1 MFKEIPD
8 LLTGDEVE
16 ALRRIAA
23 AAQWV
28 DGRQSNPHSSVK
40 NNLQLYEKGAADIL
54 ARALYRSEEFTGFT
68 FPVVLAPPMLSRY
81 VPGMHYGG
89 HADAAYL
96 PLGEKPLRCDLSCT
110 IFLSDPESYEGG
122 ALRIQLGSRDLRFK
136 GIAGSAIIYPST
148 TFHEVEALSRGE
160 RLAGITFIQSRIAD
174 AFKRELLYE
183 LNEVAALEGLN
194 MDPVNYAR
202 LQLVQRNLL
211 QRWGDMP

>member
-8 LLTGDEVE
+8 LLTADEVQ
-16 ALRRIAA
+16 ALRRLAA
-23 AAQWV
+23 SAQWI

-40 NNLQLYEKGAADIL
+40 NNLQLYEKNAADIL
-54 ARALYRSEEFTGFT
+54 ARALYRCEDFTNFA

-81 VPGMHYGG
+81 GPGMHYGG

-122 ALRIQLGSRDLRFK
+122 ALKIVLGSSEIRFR
-136 GIAGSAIIYPST
+136 GAAGSAIVYPST
-148 TFHEVEALSRGE
+148 TFHEVEALTGGE

-194 MDPVNYAR
+194 MAPDNYAR

>member
-1 MFKEIPD
+1 MFQEIPD
-8 LLTGDEVE
+8 LLTAEEVT
-16 ALRRIAA
+16 ALRRLAA

-40 NNLQLYEKGAADIL
+40 NNLQLYEKNAADIL
-54 ARALYRSEEFTGFT
+54 ARALYRSEPFTNFA
-68 FPVVLAPPMLSRY
+68 FPIVLAPPMLSRY
-81 VPGMHYGG
+81 TPGMHYGG

-110 IFLSDPESYEGG
+110 IFLSDTDSYEGG
-122 ALRIQLGSRDLRFK
+122 ALKIRLGTREISFR
-136 GIAGSAIIYPST
+136 GEPGSAIVYPST
-148 TFHEVEALSRGE
+148 TFHEVEAVSRGE
-160 RLAGITFIQSRIAD
+160 RLAGITFVQSRIAD
-174 AFKRELLYE
+174 AFLREQLYE

-194 MDPVNYAR
+194 MDPANFAR

>member
-1 MFKEIPD
+1 MFKQIPD
-8 LLTGDEVE
+8 LLTAEEIE

-23 AAQWV
+23 SAKWI
-28 DGRQSNPHSSVK
+28 DGRQSNPHSAVK
-40 NNLQLYEKGAADIL
+40 NNLQLYEKAAADIL
-54 ARALYRSEEFTGFT
+54 ARALYRCEDFTNFA

-81 VPGMHYGG
+81 GPGMHYGG

-110 IFLSDPESYEGG
+110 IFLSEPASYEGG
-122 ALRIQLGSRDLRFK
+122 ALRIRLGSGDLSFK
-136 GIAGSAIIYPST
+136 LPPGSAIVYPST
-148 TFHEVEALSRGE
+148 TFHEVEPLSSGE

-174 AFKRELLYE
+174 AFLRELLYE

-194 MDPVNYAR
+194 MDPANYAR

>member
-8 LLTGDEVE
+8 LLTADEVQ

-23 AAQWV
+23 AASWI

-40 NNLQLYEKGAADIL
+40 NNLQLYEKNAADIL
-54 ARALYRSEEFTGFT
+54 ARGLYRCEDFTNFA

-81 VPGMHYGG
+81 APGMHYGG

-122 ALRIQLGSRDLRFK
+122 ALRIQLGSRDLRFR
-136 GIAGSAIIYPST
+136 GAAGSAIVYPST
-148 TFHEVEALSRGE
+148 TFHEVEALTGGE

-194 MDPVNYAR
+194 MAPDNYAR

-211 QRWGDMP
+211 QRWGDLP

>member
-1 MFKEIPD
+1 MFKEIPE
-8 LLTGDEVE
+8 LLTADEVQ
-16 ALRRIAA
+16 ALRRLAA
-23 AAQWV
+23 AASWV

-40 NNLQLYEKGAADIL
+40 NNLQLYEKNAADIL
-54 ARALYRSEEFTGFT
+54 ARALYASEEFVNFA

-81 VPGMHYGG
+81 GPGMHYGG

-110 IFLSDPESYEGG
+110 VFLSDPDSYEGG
-122 ALRIQLGSRDLRFK
+122 ALRIQLGSRDLRFR
-136 GIAGSAIIYPST
+136 GAAGSAIVYPST
-148 TFHEVEALSRGE
+148 TFHEVEALTRGE
-160 RLAGITFIQSRIAD
+160 RLAGITFVQSRIAD

-194 MDPVNYAR
+194 MAPDNYAR

>member
-1 MFKEIPD
+1 MFKEISD
-8 LLTGDEVE
+8 LLTGEEVE

-23 AAQWV
+23 AAQWI

-40 NNLQLYEKGAADIL
+40 NNQQLYEKNSADIL
-54 ARALYRSEEFTGFT
+54 AGALYRCEDFTNFA
-68 FPVVLAPPMLSRY
+68 FPIVLAPPMLSRY
-81 VPGMHYGG
+81 GPGMHYGG

-96 PLGEKPLRCDLSCT
+96 PIGDKPLRCDLSCT
-110 IFLSDPESYEGG
+110 IFLSDPGAYEGG
-122 ALRIQLGSRDLRFK
+122 ALKIRLGSRDLLFK
-136 GIAGSAIIYPST
+136 LPAGSAIVYPST
-148 TFHEVEALSRGE
+148 TFHEVEPLASGE

-174 AFKRELLYE
+174 ASHRELLYE

-194 MDPVNYAR
+194 MAPENFAR

>member
-8 LLTGDEVE
+8 LLTADEVQ

-23 AAQWV
+23 AAQWI

-40 NNLQLYEKGAADIL
+40 NNQQLYEKNAADIM
-54 ARALYRSEEFTGFT
+54 ARALYRNEEFTNFT

-81 VPGMHYGG
+81 QPGMHYGG

-110 IFLSDPESYEGG
+110 IFLSEPDSYEGG
-122 ALRIQLGSRDLRFK
+122 ALRIHLGSRDLRFR
-136 GIAGSAIIYPST
+136 GEPGSAIVYPSI
-148 TFHEVEALSRGE
+148 TFHEVEALASGE

-174 AFKRELLYE
+174 AFRRELLYE

-194 MDPVNYAR
+194 MNPQNYAR

>member
-8 LLTGDEVE
+8 LLTADEVQ
-16 ALRRIAA
+16 ALRRLAA
-23 AAQWV
+23 AASWV

-40 NNLQLYEKGAADIL
+40 NNLQLYEKNAADLL
-54 ARALYRSEEFTGFT
+54 ARALYRCEDFTNFA

-81 VPGMHYGG
+81 EPGMQYGG

-122 ALRIQLGSRDLRFK
+122 ALRIALGSRDVRFR
-136 GIAGSAIIYPST
+136 GAAGSAIVYPST
-148 TFHEVEALSRGE
+148 TFHEVEALTRGE

-174 AFKRELLYE
+174 AFKRELLFE

-194 MDPVNYAR
+194 MAPDNYAR

>member
-8 LLTGDEVE
+8 LLTAEEVQ

-23 AAQWV
+23 GAQWV

-40 NNLQLYEKGAADIL
+40 NNLQLYDKPAADIM
-54 ARALYRSEEFTGFT
+54 ARALYRCEDFTNFA

-110 IFLSDPESYEGG
+110 IFLSDPDSYAGG
-122 ALRIQLGSRDLRFK
+122 ALRIQLGSGELRFR
-136 GIAGSAIIYPST
+136 GSPGSAIVYPST
-148 TFHEVEALSRGE
+148 TFHEVETLSEGE
-160 RLAGITFIQSRIAD
+160 RLAGITFIQSRVAD
-174 AFKRELLYE
+174 AFLRELLYE

-194 MDPVNYAR
+194 MDPQNYAR

>member
-1 MFKEIPD
+1 MFREIPD
-8 LLTGDEVE
+8 LLTGDEIL

-40 NNLQLYEKGAADIL
+40 NNLQLYEKSSADIL
-54 ARALYRSEEFTGFT
+54 ARALYRCEDFINFA

-81 VPGMHYGG
+81 SPGMHYGG

-96 PLGEKPLRCDLSCT
+96 PLGEKELRCDLSCT

-122 ALRIQLGSRDLRFK
+122 ALRIALGSRDVRFR
-136 GIAGSAIIYPST
+136 GAAGSAIIYPST
-148 TFHEVEALSRGE
+148 TFHEVEPLTRGE

-194 MDPVNYAR
+194 MAPDNYAR

>member
-8 LLTGDEVE
+8 LLTADEVQ
-16 ALRRIAA
+16 ALRRIAS
-23 AAQWV
+23 AAQWI

-40 NNLQLYEKGAADIL
+40 NNLQLYEKSAADIL
-54 ARALYRSEEFTGFT
+54 AQALYRCEEFTNFT
-68 FPVVLAPPMLSRY
+68 FPIVLAPPMLSRY
-81 VPGMHYGG
+81 APGMHYGG

-110 IFLSDPESYEGG
+110 LFLSDPDSYEGG
-122 ALRIQLGSRDLRFK
+122 ALRIRLGTRDLRFR
-136 GIAGSAIIYPST
+136 GAPGSAIVYPST
-148 TFHEVEALSRGE
+148 TFHEVEALTRGE

-174 AFKRELLYE
+174 AFLRETLYE

-194 MDPVNYAR
+194 MDPENFAR

>member
-8 LLTGDEVE
+8 LLTADEVE
-16 ALRRIAA
+16 ALRRVAA
-23 AAQWV
+23 TANWI

-40 NNLQLYEKGAADIL
+40 NNLQLYEKSAADIL
-54 ARALYRSEEFTGFT
+54 ARALYRSEDFTNFT

-110 IFLSDPESYEGG
+110 VFLSDPEGYEGG

-136 GIAGSAIIYPST
+136 GLPGSAIVYPST
-148 TFHEVEALSRGE
+148 TFHEVEPLTGGE

-183 LNEVAALEGLN
+183 LNEVAALEGLKMN
-194 MDPVNYAR
+194 PENYAR

>member
-1 MFKEIPD
+1 MFQHIPD
-8 LLTGDEVE
+8 LLTAEEVQ

-23 AAQWV
+23 GAQWI
-28 DGRQSNPHSSVK
+28 DGRQSNPHSPVK
-40 NNLQLYEKGAADIL
+40 NNLQLYEKSAADIM
-54 ARALYRSEEFTGFT
+54 ARALYRSEAFTNFT

-81 VPGMHYGG
+81 EPGMHYGG

-110 IFLSDPESYEGG
+110 LFLSEPDSYEGG
-122 ALRIQLGSRDLRFK
+122 SLKIRLGTSELRFR
-136 GIAGSAIIYPST
+136 GAPGSAIVYPST
-148 TFHEVEALSRGE
+148 TFHEVEALTRGE

-174 AFKRELLYE
+174 AFLRELLYE

-194 MDPVNYAR
+194 MDPQNFAR

>member
-8 LLTGDEVE
+8 LLTAEE
-16 ALRRIAA
+16 IQALRRIAA
-23 AAQWV
+23 AASWV

-40 NNLQLYEKGAADIL
+40 NNLQLYEKNAADIL
-54 ARALYRSEEFTGFT
+54 ARALYRCEDFTNFA

-81 VPGMHYGG
+81 GPGMHYGG

-110 IFLSDPESYEGG
+110 IFLSDQESYEGG
-122 ALRIQLGSRDLRFK
+122 ALKIALGSRHIRFR
-136 GIAGSAIIYPST
+136 GAPGSAIVYPST

-160 RLAGITFIQSRIAD
+160 RLAGITFIQSRVAD

-194 MDPVNYAR
+194 MAPDNYAR

>member
-1 MFKEIPD
+1 MFQDIPD
-8 LLTGDEVE
+8 LLTGKEVQ

-23 AAQWV
+23 GAQWI

-40 NNLQLYEKGAADIL
+40 NNLQLYEKSAADIL
-54 ARALYRSEEFTGFT
+54 ARALYRSEAFTSFT

-110 IFLSDPESYEGG
+110 IFLSEPDSYEGG
-122 ALRIQLGSRDLRFK
+122 ALNIRLGTSDLRFR
-136 GIAGSAIIYPST
+136 GAPGSAIVYPST
-148 TFHEVEALSRGE
+148 TFHEVEAVTRGE
-160 RLAGITFIQSRIAD
+160 RLAGITFVQSRIAD
-174 AFKRELLYE
+174 AFLRELLYE

-194 MDPVNYAR
+194 MDPQNYAR

>member
-8 LLTGDEVE
+8 LLTADEIQ
-16 ALRRIAA
+16 ALRGIAA

-40 NNLQLYEKGAADIL
+40 NNLQLYEKAAADIL
-54 ARALYRSEEFTGFT
+54 ARTLYQSEEFTNFS

-110 IFLSDPESYEGG
+110 IFLSEPDSYEGG
-122 ALRIQLGSRDLRFK
+122 ALKIRLGSSELRFR
-136 GIAGSAIIYPST
+136 GAAGSAIVYPST
-148 TFHEVEALSRGE
+148 TFHEVEPVARGE

-174 AFKRELLYE
+174 GFLRELLYE

-194 MDPVNYAR
+194 MDPVNFAR

>member
-1 MFKEIPD
+1 MFQEIAE
-8 LLTGDEVE
+8 LLTAEEVQ

-23 AAQWV
+23 ASKWV

-40 NNLQLYEKGAADIL
+40 NNLQLYDKGAADIL
-54 ARALYRSEEFTGFT
+54 ARALYRSEEFTNFS

-81 VPGMHYGG
+81 APGMHYGG

-110 IFLSDPESYEGG
+110 IFLSDPDGYEGG
-122 ALRIQLGSRDLRFK
+122 ALKIRVGTRDIRFR
-136 GIAGSAIIYPST
+136 GAAGSAVVYPST
-148 TFHEVEALSRGE
+148 TFHEVEPLGRGE

-174 AFKRELLYE
+174 AFLRETLYE

>member
-8 LLTGDEVE
+8 LLTADEIQ

-40 NNLQLYEKGAADIL
+40 NNLQLYEKNAADLL
-54 ARALYRSEEFTGFT
+54 ARALYRCEDFTNFA

-81 VPGMHYGG
+81 GPGMHYGG

-96 PLGEKPLRCDLSCT
+96 PLGEQPLRCDLSCT

-122 ALRIQLGSRDLRFK
+122 ALRIALGSRDVRFR
-136 GIAGSAIIYPST
+136 GAAGSAIVYPST
-148 TFHEVEALSRGE
+148 TFHEVEALSAGE
-160 RLAGITFIQSRIAD
+160 RLAGITFVQSRIAD
-174 AFKRELLYE
+174 SFKRDLLYE

-194 MDPVNYAR
+194 MAPDNYAR

>member
-1 MFKEIPD
+1 MFKEIQD
-8 LLTGDEVE
+8 VLTGEEVQ

-23 AAQWV
+23 AAQWI

-40 NNLQLYEKGAADIL
+40 NNLQLYEKSSADIL
-54 ARALYRSEEFTGFT
+54 ARALYRHEDFANFT

-81 VPGMHYGG
+81 RPGMHYGG

-110 IFLSDPESYEGG
+110 IFLSDPSAYEGG
-122 ALRIQLGSRDLRFK
+122 ALRIQLGSRDLRFR
-136 GIAGSAIIYPST
+136 GAPGSAVIYPST
-148 TFHEVEALSRGE
+148 TFHEVEPVTSGE

-174 AFKRELLYE
+174 AFLRELLYE
-183 LNEVAALEGLN
+183 LNEIAALEGLN
-194 MDPVNYAR
+194 MDPNNYAR

>member
-8 LLTGDEVE
+8 LLTAEEVQ
-16 ALRRIAA
+16 ALRRVAA
-23 AAQWV
+23 GAQWV

-40 NNLQLYEKGAADIL
+40 NNQQLYEKSAADIL
-54 ARALYRSEEFTGFT
+54 AKALYRSEDFTNFS

-81 VPGMHYGG
+81 APGMHYGG

-110 IFLSDPESYEGG
+110 IFLSDPKSYEGG
-122 ALRIQLGSRDLRFK
+122 ALRIQLGSSDLRFRLSP
-136 GIAGSAIIYPST
+136 GSAIVYPST
-148 TFHEVEALSRGE
+148 TFHEVEPLSRGE
-160 RLAGITFIQSRIAD
+160 RLAGITFIQSRVAD
-174 AFKRELLYE
+174 AFLRELLYE
-183 LNEVAALEGLN
+183 LNEVAALEGLK
-194 MDPVNYAR
+194 MDPDNFAR

>member
-1 MFKEIPD
+1 MFKEIPG
-8 LLTGDEVE
+8 LLTAEEVQ
-16 ALRRIAA
+16 ALRRLAA

-28 DGRQSNPHSSVK
+28 DGRQSNPHSPVK
-40 NNLQLYEKGAADIL
+40 NNLQLYEKNAADIL
-54 ARALYRSEEFTGFT
+54 ARALYRCEDFVNFA

-81 VPGMHYGG
+81 GPGMHYGG

-122 ALRIQLGSRDLRFK
+122 ALRIGLGSRDVRFR
-136 GIAGSAIIYPST
+136 GEAGSAIVYPST
-148 TFHEVEALSRGE
+148 TFHEVEALTRGE
-160 RLAGITFIQSRIAD
+160 RLAGITFIQSRVAD

-194 MDPVNYAR
+194 MAPDNYAR

>member
-8 LLTGDEVE
+8 LLTAEEVQ

-23 AAQWV
+23 GAQWV

-40 NNLQLYEKGAADIL
+40 NNLQLYEKSAADIM
-54 ARALYRSEEFTGFT
+54 ARALYRSEQFTNFT

-81 VPGMHYGG
+81 VAGMHYGG

-110 IFLSDPESYEGG
+110 IFLSDPDSYEGG
-122 ALRIQLGSRDLRFK
+122 SLRIQLGSRDLRFR
-136 GIAGSAIIYPST
+136 GAPGSAIVYPST
-148 TFHEVEALSRGE
+148 TFHEVEALAGGE
-160 RLAGITFIQSRIAD
+160 RLAGISFIQSRIAD
-174 AFKRELLYE
+174 AFLRELLYE

-194 MDPVNYAR
+194 MDPQNFAR

>member
-8 LLTGDEVE
+8 LLTAGEVE

-23 AAQWV
+23 AASWI

-40 NNLQLYEKGAADIL
+40 NNLQLYEKSAADIL
-54 ARALYRSEEFTGFT
+54 ARGLYRCEDFTNFA

-81 VPGMHYGG
+81 GPGMHYGG

-110 IFLSDPESYEGG
+110 IFLTDPESYEGG
-122 ALRIQLGSRDLRFK
+122 ALRIQLGSSDLRFK
-136 GIAGSAIIYPST
+136 GAPGSAIVYPST
-148 TFHEVEALSRGE
+148 TFHEVEPLSSGE
-160 RLAGITFIQSRIAD
+160 RLAGITFIQSKVAD

-183 LNEVAALEGLN
+183 LNEVAALEGLK
-194 MDPVNYAR
+194 MDPDNYAR

>member
-1 MFKEIPD
+1 MFTEIAD
-8 LLTGDEVE
+8 LLTAEEVQ

-23 AAQWV
+23 AASWV

-40 NNLQLYEKGAADIL
+40 NNLQLYEKNAADIL
-54 ARALYRSEEFTGFT
+54 ARALYRCEDFTNFA

-81 VPGMHYGG
+81 GPGMHYGG

-122 ALRIQLGSRDLRFK
+122 ALRIRLGSSDFRFK
-136 GIAGSAIIYPST
+136 GAAGSAIVYPST
-148 TFHEVEALSRGE
+148 TFHEVEALGAGE

-194 MDPVNYAR
+194 MDPDNYAR

>member
-1 MFKEIPD
+1 MFKELPD
-8 LLTGDEVE
+8 LLTGDEVQ

-23 AAQWV
+23 AASWI
-28 DGRQSNPHSSVK
+28 DGRQSNPHSPVK
-40 NNLQLYEKGAADIL
+40 NNQQIYEKNAADIL
-54 ARALYRSEEFTGFT
+54 ARALYRCEDFTNFS

-81 VPGMHYGG
+81 GPGMHYGG

-110 IFLSDPESYEGG
+110 IFLSDPDSYEGG
-122 ALRIQLGSRDLRFK
+122 ALRIQLGSRDLLFR
-136 GIAGSAIIYPST
+136 GAAGSAIVYPST
-148 TFHEVEALSRGE
+148 TFHEVEPLSRGE
-160 RLAGITFIQSRIAD
+160 RLAGITFIQSRIPD

-194 MDPVNYAR
+194 MAPDNYAR

>member
-1 MFKEIPD
+1 MFKENPD

-81 VPGMHYGG
+81 APGMHYGG

-136 GIAGSAIIYPST
+136 GVPGSAIIYPST

>member
-1 MFKEIPD
+1 MFKEISE
-8 LLTGDEVE
+8 LLTADEVE

-23 AAQWV
+23 AAAWV

-40 NNLQLYEKGAADIL
+40 NNQQLYEKGAADLL
-54 ARALYRSEEFTGFT
+54 ARSLYRCEEFTNFA

-81 VPGMHYGG
+81 SPGMHYGG
-89 HADAAYL
+89 HADAAFL

-110 IFLSDPESYEGG
+110 IFLTDPDDYEGG
-122 ALRIQLGSRDLRFK
+122 TLKISLGSRDLRFR
-136 GIAGSAIIYPST
+136 GVPGSAIIYPST
-148 TFHEVEALSRGE
+148 TFHEVEPVTGGE
-160 RLAGITFIQSRIAD
+160 RLCGITFIQSRIPD

-194 MDPVNYAR
+194 MDPDNFAR